1 MIAIGL
7 ANLVS
12 QFEIDRLT
20 FVSAQV
26 IPVRVGSQPREM
38 FDKRM
43 SGCGTKRKC
52 HRRLATSAIG
62 VKADMNGSR
71 ALRPASAA

>member
-7 ANLVS
+7 ANLVF

-43 SGCGTKRKC
+43 SG
-52 HRRLATSAIG
+52 LDAVDDSSA
-62 VKADMNGSR
+62 
-71 ALRPASAA
+71 